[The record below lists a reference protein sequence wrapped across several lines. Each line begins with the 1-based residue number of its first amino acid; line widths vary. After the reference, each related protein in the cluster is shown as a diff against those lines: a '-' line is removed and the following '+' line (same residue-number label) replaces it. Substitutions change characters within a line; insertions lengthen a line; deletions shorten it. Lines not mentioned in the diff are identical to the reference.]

1 MPSVIR
7 VVINSRKRVYMSVF
21 NTANRADHTKAKMF
35 LDPSGGPTI
44 QRYDTLKYKAF
55 DKLTDKQLGFF
66 WRPEEVDIYQDA
78 KDFKSLTEYE
88 QHIFTSNLKR
98 QILLDSVQGRA
109 PVEAFAPIVSL
120 PEIENWIQTWTFSE
134 TIHSRSYTHIIR
146 NIYNN
151 PSVVFDG
158 MMDIEA
164 IVDCAGDIS
173 KYYDELI
180 ELSAWYNLLGE
191 GTHQIISNR
200 EARNVK
206 VDLYELKKKLYL
218 TLMSVNIL
226 EGVRFYVSFACSW
239 AFAELKKMEGNA
251 KIIKLIA
258 RDENLHLGSTQLM
271 LRTLKSD
278 DSDFVRIAEETEEEC
293 IKMFVDAANQ
303 EKAWAEYLF
312 KDGSMIG
319 LNTELLS
326 DYVEFI
332 ATRRMRSVNLPSPY
346 TVKSN
351 PLPWTQNW
359 ISGADV
365 QVAPQETEITSY
377 VSGGTKQ
384 DVSSDTFKGF
394 SL

>member
-1 MPSVIR
+1 
-7 VVINSRKRVYMSVF
+7 MSVF
-21 NTANRADHTKAKMF
+21 DTTNRADHTSVLAF
-35 LDPSGGPTI
+35 LDPTGGPTI
-44 QRYDTLKYKAF
+44 QRYDTLKYKSF
-55 DKLTDKQLGFF
+55 DQLTDKQLGFF
-66 WRPEEVDIYQDA
+66 WRPEEVDIYKDA
-78 KDFKSLTEYE
+78 KDFKGLTEHE

-109 PVEAFAPIVSL
+109 PVEAFGPVVSL
-120 PEIENWIQTWTFSE
+120 PELENWIQTWTFSE

-146 NIYNN
+146 NVYSN
-151 PSVVFDG
+151 PSKIFDE
-158 MMDIEA
+158 MLDIEE

-180 ELSAWYNLLGE
+180 EMSAYYNLLGE
-191 GTHQIISNR
+191 GTHTVNGKKIT
-200 EARNVK
+200 
-206 VDLYELKKKLYL
+206 VDLYELKKRIWL

-258 RDENLHLGSTQLM
+258 RDENLHLASTQM
-271 LRTLKSD
+271 LLKVLKKD
-278 DSDFVRIAEETEEEC
+278 DPDYARIAEETEAEC
-293 IKMFVDAANQ
+293 IQMFVDAVDQ

-319 LNTELLS
+319 LNTALLG
-326 DYVEFI
+326 DYVEWI
-332 ATRRMRSVNLPSPY
+332 ATRRMGNVNLKSPY
-346 TVKSN
+346 TNVKNN
-351 PLPWTQNW
+351 PLPWTQKW

-384 DVSSDTFKGF
+384 DVSTDTFKGF

>member
-1 MPSVIR
+1 
-7 VVINSRKRVYMSVF
+7 MSVF
-21 NTANRADHTKAKMF
+21 DVQNRVDHTSVASFM
-35 LDPSGGPTI
+35 DPSGGPTI
-44 QRYDTLKYKAF
+44 QRYDTLKYKQF
-55 DKLTDKQLGFF
+55 DQLTDKQLGFF

-78 KDFKSLTEYE
+78 KDFKALTDHE

-109 PVEAFAPIVSL
+109 PAESFGSIVSL
-120 PEIENWIQTWTFSE
+120 PELENWIITWTFSE

-146 NIYNN
+146 NIYSN
-151 PSVVFDG
+151 PSKIFDE
-158 MMDIEA
+158 MMDVQEIL
-164 IVDCAGDIS
+164 DCADSIS
-173 KYYDELI
+173 GYYDDLI
-180 ELSAWYNLLGE
+180 KMAGYYNLLGV
-191 GTHQIISNR
+191 GKH
-200 EARNVK
+200 K
-206 VDLYELKKKLYL
+206 VNGDTVVVDKYEMKKLLYL

-258 RDENLHLGSTQLM
+258 RDENLHLASTQMM
-271 LRTLKSD
+271 LKLLRKED
-278 DSDFVRIAEETEEEC
+278 PDFEKIAAETEQEC
-293 IKMFVDAANQ
+293 IQMFVDAVDQ

-326 DYVEFI
+326 QYIEFI
-332 ATRRMRSVNLPSPY
+332 ATRRMTNVKLNSPY
-346 TVKSN
+346 NQKNN
-351 PLPWTQNW
+351 PLPWTQKW
-359 ISGADV
+359 ISGAEV

-377 VSGGTKQ
+377 VQGGTKQ
-384 DVSSDTFKGF
+384 DVDTDTFKGF

>member
-1 MPSVIR
+1 
-7 VVINSRKRVYMSVF
+7 MSVF
-21 NTANRADHTKAKMF
+21 DVQNRVDHTSVAAF

-44 QRYDTLKYKAF
+44 QRYDTLKYKQF
-55 DKLTDKQLGFF
+55 DNLTDKQLGFF

-78 KDFKSLTEYE
+78 KDFKSLTDHE

-109 PVEAFAPIVSL
+109 PAESFGSIVSL
-120 PEIENWIQTWTFSE
+120 PELENWIITWTFSE

-146 NIYNN
+146 NVYSN
-151 PSVVFDG
+151 PSQVFDEL
-158 MMDIEA
+158 MDIEE
-164 IVDCAGDIS
+164 IVDCADSIS

-180 ELSAWYNLLGE
+180 EMAGYYNLLGE
-191 GTHQIISNR
+191 GKHTINGK
-200 EARNVK
+200 EVN
-206 VDLYELKKKLYL
+206 VDLYEMKKLLYL

-258 RDENLHLGSTQLM
+258 RDENLHLASTQMM
-271 LRTLKSD
+271 LKLLRKD
-278 DSDFVRIAEETEEEC
+278 DPDFEKIAQETEELC
-293 IKMFVDAANQ
+293 VQMFVDAVDQ

-319 LNTELLS
+319 LNATLLNQ
-326 DYVEFI
+326 YVEYI
-332 ATRRMRSVNLPSPY
+332 ANRRLKALGFDTIFDAPVN
-346 TVKSN
+346 TN
-351 PLPWTQNW
+351 PLPWTQHW
-359 ISGADV
+359 LSSSGL
-365 QVAPQETEITSY
+365 QVAPQETEVESY
-377 VSGGTKQ
+377 IIGGIKQ
-384 DVSSDTFKGF
+384 DVDTDKLKGF